1 MFEIIFEQKIIDFK
15 DLKMLF
21 MPVALIFILNGSVS
35 SFILE
40 KIRMK
45 YFLDSSNFDFNRKF
59 LTVFKFARQMMN
71 VFEISNLLS

>member
-45 YFLDSSNFDFNRKF
+45 CFLVHQHIALSFINLAFNSKQMLGF
-59 LTVFKFARQMMN
+59 LM
-71 VFEISNLLS
+71 I